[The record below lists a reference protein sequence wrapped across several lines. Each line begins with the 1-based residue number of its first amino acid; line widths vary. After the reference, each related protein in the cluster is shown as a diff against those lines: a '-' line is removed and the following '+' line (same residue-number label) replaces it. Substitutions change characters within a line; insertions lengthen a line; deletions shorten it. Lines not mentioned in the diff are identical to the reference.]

1 MQKLYLCLQWSS
13 KWLNPKFSL
22 CIKHLLIF
30 DFSLIKDGF
39 VSHKN
44 HLTGNIE
51 IKKFYQRIPKFI
63 GQSINNT
70 FGKTGDVI
78 LVVDPSIHTTESDV
92 MVFDDGFDDDFL
104 DDE

>member
-1 MQKLYLCLQWSS
+1 MNFFYS
-13 KWLNPKFSL
+13 
-22 CIKHLLIF
+22 
-30 DFSLIKDGF
+30 KDGF

-44 HLTGNIE
+44 HITGNIE
-51 IKKFYQRIPKFI
+51 IKKFYQRVPKFI
-63 GQSINNT
+63 GQSINAT

-92 MVFDDGFDDDFL
+92 FVFDDGFDDDFL

>member
-1 MQKLYLCLQWSS
+1 MQKLKLCLQWSS
-13 KWLNPKFSL
+13 KWLNPKTPTY
-22 CIKHLLIF
+22 LLF
-30 DFSLIKDGF
+30 DFLLIKDGF